1 MLKEKQTKNLIVEKS
16 KEKIQELIEQINR
29 LIKLAAKAEKHYQEQ
44 LEKVHPNFKKSAQNL
59 VHYRFMRSTDI
70 RKLQKELGNMG
81 LSRLAKAESHLMASL
96 QTNKALLKGF
106 IEDKAIKVKPHHLS
120 VKKGERLIKTNAK
133 SLLGYRSKGRRTRIM
148 VTLPSEAA
156 FDYQMVHDLLANGM
170 NCARINC
177 AHDDEVI
184 WEKMVQNV
192 RTAAEKLN
200 HNCKIAM
207 DLGGP
212 KIRTGPLKEGPK
224 VMKYRPPKDIRGN
237 ITQPL
242 PVWLGPLPYPDAEFH
257 HIPIESESL
266 SKLTV
271 GATLYF
277 RDARDKKRSLR
288 ITGEHSMGFFGE
300 CPRTTYLETG
310 IQMYQDPKFKSAEST
325 QVGVYPALEQ
335 PLLLKIGDHLRL
347 VKSVIP
353 GESATY
359 DEEGYKLT
367 DAFISCTSPEIF
379 DSVKPNELILF
390 DDGKIQGRIKTV
402 NENDILILIEYA
414 RGGTAKLRADK
425 GINLPESDLN
435 FSGLTEKDKRDL
447 RFVVRHADVIN
458 FSFVN
463 RREDVQDLIR
473 ELEALDAKEKMGV
486 IFKIETQ
493 KAFNNLTRILLEGM
507 QLYPIGVMI
516 ARGDLA
522 IETGWDNIGRV
533 QEEILSLCQAGH
545 IPEIWATQ
553 VLENLAKLGI
563 PSRAEITDAAMA
575 QRADCVMLNK
585 GPYIQDA
592 ISLLDT
598 ILKDMEPY
606 WEKNAPML
614 PAMVPA
620 NS

>member
-1 MLKEKQTKNLIVEKS
+1 MEKS
-16 KEKIQELIEQINR
+16 KEKIQELIEQVNG
-29 LIKLAAKAEKHYQEQ
+29 LIKLAAKAEKQFKDQ

-59 VHYRFMRSTDI
+59 VHYRFMRSADI
-70 RKLQKELGNMG
+70 RQLQKDLGNMG

-96 QTNKALLKGF
+96 QTTKALLKGF
-106 IEDKAIKVKPHHLS
+106 IEDKPTKIKAHDLS
-120 VKKGERLIKTNAK
+120 VKKGGRLIKTNAK
-133 SLLGYRSKGRRTRIM
+133 ALLGYRSKGRRTRIM

-156 FDYQMVHDLLANGM
+156 FDYQMVHDLLAKGM

-184 WEKMVQNV
+184 WEKMVQNI

-200 HNCKIAM
+200 RNCKIAM

-242 PVWLGPLPYPDAEFH
+242 PVWLGPLPYPDPGFQ
-257 HIPIESESL
+257 HIPIGAECL
-266 SKLTV
+266 SKLAV
-271 GATLYF
+271 GTTLYF
-277 RDARDKKRSLR
+277 RDARDKKRSIN
-288 ITGEHSMGFFGE
+288 ITDTHEMGFFGE
-300 CPRTTYLETG
+300 IPRTTYLETG
-310 IQMYQDPKFKSAEST
+310 IQLYQDPKRKSAESI
-325 QVGVYPALEQ
+325 QVGPYPALEQ

-347 VKSVIP
+347 VKSAIP

-359 DEEGYKLT
+359 DEEGNLLSE
-367 DAFISCTSPEIF
+367 AFISCTSPEIF
-379 DSVKPNELILF
+379 NSVKPGEPILF
-390 DDGKIQGRIKTV
+390 DDGKIQGRIKAV
-402 NENDILILIEYA
+402 NDHDISVAIEYA

-435 FSGLTEKDKRDL
+435 LSGLTEKDKRDL
-447 RFVVRHADVIN
+447 GFVVRYADVIN

-463 RREDVQDLIR
+463 RPEDVRDLIQ
-473 ELEALDAKEKMGV
+473 ELETLDAKEKMGV
-486 IFKIETQ
+486 ILKIETQ
-493 KAFNNLTRILLEGM
+493 KAFNNLTQILLEGM

-533 QEEILSLCQAGH
+533 QEEILSLCLAGH